1 MQIHR
6 CDFFHAYEL
15 PDALLASCMPPEP
28 SLQRLRKAGRFTR
41 ESGPRSESLGLPT
54 RGPSISCQRWW
65 VLGWHF
71 TDPRQVTA
79 VRFHLQAV
87 NFLKNQV
94 YISVKDKKLK
104 KKVNLRKKW
113 KLLFKPI

>member
-6 CDFFHAYEL
+6 CDFFHGYEL
-15 PDALLASCMPPEP
+15 PDAVLASCMPCEP

-54 RGPSISCQRWW
+54 RGPSISCQRLW

-71 TDPRQVTA
+71 TDPRHVFTA
-79 VRFHLQAV
+79 QLSDSIYRQLIFERTKGPQAHGGV
-87 NFLKNQV
+87 SLAE
-94 YISVKDKKLK
+94 
-104 KKVNLRKKW
+104 R
-113 KLLFKPI
+113 